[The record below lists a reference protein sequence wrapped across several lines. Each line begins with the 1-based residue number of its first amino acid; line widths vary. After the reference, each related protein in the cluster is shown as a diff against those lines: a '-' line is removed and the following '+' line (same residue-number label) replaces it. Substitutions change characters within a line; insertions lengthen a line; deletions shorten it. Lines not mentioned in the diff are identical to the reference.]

1 MCTKELREE
10 VKFKRIQDGVGWA
23 LHTKKKIVLSKNMSI
38 RSIKLLFSEC
48 TILESK

>member
-23 LHTKKKIVLSKNMSI
+23 LHKKKKNST
-38 RSIKLLFSEC
+38 F
-48 TILESK
+48 